1 MREVQYKVK
10 YQTNSPLRSFSH
22 LKTAMLPSST
32 PPHPT
37 PMVAFSAFN
46 RGTGRSTLIAAL
58 ALRLAQSKRVLVV
71 DTDLTAPK
79 MHTLLGL
86 SLSSAKITLND
97 FFVGLAD
104 LKDTLNVLQ
113 SHPTGALMLISAS
126 DDTEQVAFCLRE
138 SYRVE
143 SLFPPLHALCKR
155 ENIDIVLLDMPA
167 GLSDTTLPVIALSDA
182 LWVVMRLDVR
192 DYEGVAVTLDVTR
205 RLEPRPLNLV
215 VNLVQGHPLEDVER
229 QVSSTY
235 ACPSYA
241 LPFVAPLTGS
251 LESEQ
256 RLHSLAN
263 ALLKQQ
269 KIY

>member
-1 MREVQYKVK
+1 
-10 YQTNSPLRSFSH
+10 
-22 LKTAMLPSST
+22 MLPSS
-32 PPHPT
+32 PPPRLA
-37 PMVAFSAFN
+37 PLLAFSSFT

-86 SLSSAKITLND
+86 GSSSAKFTLND
-97 FFVGLAD
+97 FFVGLTE
-104 LKDTLNVLQ
+104 LQDTLHVIQ
-113 SHPTGALMLISAS
+113 THPAGSLLLIPAS
-126 DDTEQVAFCLRE
+126 DDTLQVACCLRE

-143 SLFPPLHALCKR
+143 ALFAPLHALCAR
-155 ENIDIVLLDMPA
+155 EKIDVVLLDMPA

-205 RLEPRPLNLV
+205 RLEARPMSLV
-215 VNLVQGHPLEDVER
+215 VNLVQGHPLEEVEK
-229 QVSSTY
+229 QVSNTY
-235 ACPSYA
+235 GCPSYA
-241 LPFVAPLTGS
+241 LPFVAPLTSS
-251 LESEQ
+251 LESET
-256 RLHSLAN
+256 RLSTLSS

-269 KIY
+269 KLY